1 MVKILSVC
9 YDHNIHTH
17 SLVLHMACMGLKTD
31 TDNCSGV
38 EKEPLVL
45 DSSLWLQV
53 SCQLL

>member
-9 YDHNIHTH
+9 CIHTH
-17 SLVLHMACMGLKTD
+17 NLVLHMGLNID

-38 EKEPLVL
+38 QKEMVL
-45 DSSLWLQV
+45 DSSLWLEV